1 MKWLRL
7 IIEIILWVIAFAAII
22 RGMKST
28 DGLMFG
34 YGLFILWAWLFFS
47 HIELR
52 ARIK

>member
-34 YGLFILWAWLFFS
+34 YGLFIFLCLGPHPKTF
-47 HIELR
+47 
-52 ARIK
+52 